1 VRNALFAIYV
11 VVCLAALTWPA
22 YERFGN
28 TIEPTVLGLP
38 FSFAWVIGWV
48 LLTFVVLIVY
58 DATGRATRP
67 PAGEA

>member
-11 VVCLAALTWPA
+11 VVCLAALTWPV
-22 YERFGN
+22 YDRLGN

-48 LLTFVVLIVY
+48 LFTFVVLIIY
-58 DATGRATRP
+58 DATRREPRP
-67 PAGEA
+67 PVGEA